1 MIAKLIKP
9 EIEELISQKNWREI
23 KDIIND
29 VPSVDVAELLEDLDN
44 ETALLIFR
52 LIEKKKASDVFSHVH
67 PDIGVALLNQFTSQ
81 QVKEIIG
88 GMPPDDKAAFLEELP
103 GHLVQLVMTNL
114 SPTELNEVKVLLG
127 YPEYSIGRIMTPKYV
142 KIKRDWTIERCMS
155 HIRKWGKTA
164 ETINVLYVVDE
175 RERLIDD
182 ITLNKLILAEPD
194 QPVSTLM
201 DEIFVALNVWD
212 DQEEA
217 VKSLT
222 KYDRVALPVVDSDGV
237 LVGIVTADDVFDV
250 AEEETTE
257 DMQLMAGMEALDDY
271 YSNTSITEMVKKRIG
286 WLLVLFLGQLLTTSA
301 LGSYSDVIS
310 KAVFLSLFI
319 PMIISSGGNSG
330 SQAATLI
337 IRALST
343 DDISREDWMLVF
355 KREFL
360 SGIILGSLVAFFG
373 FIILIAWAYAGG
385 QAFDKVLWLSSL
397 AIAISLFIVIVFGNI
412 LGSMLPF
419 LLTKMGFD
427 PAVTSAPFVS
437 TISDVTGILIYF
449 SIAIAILK
457 GVIL

>member
-29 VPSVDVAELLEDLDN
+29 VPSVDVAELLEDLDI
-44 ETALLIFR
+44 ETALLVFR

-67 PDIGVALLNQFTSQ
+67 PDFGAELLNQFTSQ
-81 QVKEIIG
+81 QVRDIIG
-88 GMPPDDKAAFLEELP
+88 GLPPDDKAAFLEELP

-114 SPTELNEVKVLLG
+114 SATELNEVKVLLG

-155 HIRKWGKTA
+155 HIRKWGKAA
-164 ETINVLYVVDE
+164 ETINVIYVVDE

-194 QPVSTLM
+194 QTIATLM
-201 DEIFVALNVWD
+201 DEVFVALNVWD
-212 DQEEA
+212 DQEIA
-217 VKSLT
+217 VKSLK
-222 KYDRVALPVVDSDGV
+222 KYDRIALPVVDTDGV
-237 LVGIVTADDVFDV
+237 LVGIVTADDLFDV

-271 YSNTSITEMVKKRIG
+271 YSNTTIFVMVKKRIG
-286 WLLVLFLGQLLTTSA
+286 WLLILFIGQLFTTTA
-301 LGSYSDVIS
+301 LGSYSEVIA

-343 DDISREDWMLVF
+343 DDISRDDWMLIF
-355 KREFL
+355 KRESL
-360 SGIILGSLVAFFG
+360 SGLFLGSIVSIFG
-373 FIILIAWAYAGG
+373 FITLVAWAYVGG
-385 QAFDKVLWLSSL
+385 QPFDKVLWLSSL
-397 AIAISLFIVIVFGNI
+397 AIALSLFIVIIFGNI

-419 LLTKMGFD
+419 ILTKMGFD